1 MIKLLNHNHF
11 LPDPCGRADSS
22 QFAQLDQNAPGCLRI
37 KERDPAVGSRPGAS
51 LDNSGPVPLKIPDG
65 CIQVIDLEAEVIDGP
80 FLAPHYAGHEVVAS
94 VRLRVMQDLD
104 RRVPD
109 RKEAYLEIDF
119 LIFFDFG
126 TGEAEA
132 GELLNRLVEIL
143 DHDPDM
149 TQLL

>member
-1 MIKLLNHNHF
+1 
-11 LPDPCGRADSS
+11 
-22 QFAQLDQNAPGCLRI
+22 
-37 KERDPAVGSRPGAS
+37 VGSRPGAS
-51 LDNSGPVPLKIPDG
+51 LDNSGSVPLKIPDG
-65 CIQVIDLEAEVIDGP
+65 CIQVIDFEAKMIDGP
-80 FLAPHYAGHEVVAS
+80 FLAPHYAGHKVVAA

-104 RRVPD
+104 RGVPN
-109 RKEAYLEIDF
+109 RQEAYLEIDF
-119 LIFFDFG
+119 LIFLDFG